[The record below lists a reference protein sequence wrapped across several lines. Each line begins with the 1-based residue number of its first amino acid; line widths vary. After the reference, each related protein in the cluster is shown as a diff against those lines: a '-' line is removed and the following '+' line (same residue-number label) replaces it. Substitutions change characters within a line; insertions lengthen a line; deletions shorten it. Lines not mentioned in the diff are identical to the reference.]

1 MLLCAGR
8 AIVGVSPIN
17 VADFA
22 ASTGDMADQLDLL
35 GGTPGLPE
43 GLSYLPDFLTSA
55 EEAVLIDRIAALPF
69 APFQFHGFE
78 GKRRTV
84 SFGWQYRFDGSGLVE
99 AEPMPDWLLVVREK
113 AAAFAGLAAD
123 DLVHALIIEYQEGA
137 GIGWHRDRPD
147 FGEVIGISL
156 KSEASLR
163 FRLRESSGWRRH
175 TLATAPRSAYH
186 LAGPV
191 RERWE
196 HSILAVPALRYSIT
210 LRTLRKP
217 LPSPV
222 RS

>member
-1 MLLCAGR
+1 M
-8 AIVGVSPIN
+8 PE
-17 VADFA
+17 
-22 ASTGDMADQLDLL
+22 QLDLL
-35 GGTPGLPE
+35 GPAPDLPQGLTYRAE
-43 GLSYLPDFLTSA
+43 LLTKS
-55 EEAVLIDRIAALPF
+55 EEAELVARIAALPF

-84 SFGWQYRFDGSGLVE
+84 SFGWQYRFDGSGLAE

-123 DLVHALIIEYQEGA
+123 DLVHALIIEYSEGA

-156 KSEASLR
+156 KSEAPLR
-163 FRLRESSGWRRH
+163 FRLKESGRWRRL
-175 TLATAPRSAYH
+175 TLAAAPRSAYH

-191 RERWE
+191 REQWE

-210 LRTLRKP
+210 LRTLRP
-217 LPSPV
+217 
-222 RS
+222 R